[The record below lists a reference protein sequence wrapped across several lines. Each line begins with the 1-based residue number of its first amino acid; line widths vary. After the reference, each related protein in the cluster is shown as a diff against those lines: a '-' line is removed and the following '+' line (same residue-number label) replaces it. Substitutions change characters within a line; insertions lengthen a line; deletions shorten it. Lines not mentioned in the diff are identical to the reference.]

1 LGDFGRFI
9 KNLAVF
15 RVDVAFFWHFSAF
28 HLLAFGKLVGII
40 YIGGSIHLEAR
51 PFFRVWVKWLRRMG
65 KMSKYFTSKFYGYEQ
80 NGLRGL

>member
-1 LGDFGRFI
+1 MYRLNLGG
-9 KNLAVF
+9 
-15 RVDVAFFWHFSAF
+15 SM
-28 HLLAFGKLVGII
+28 

-65 KMSKYFTSKFYGYEQ
+65 KMSKYFTLKFDGYEQ